1 MKTRTASY
9 QLIFTTEGNRDSVF
23 LQTRVDLQSE
33 RLKSPEEQK
42 KACLR
47 DKPGDASQII
57 TRKLT
62 ASDTELEVK

>member
-47 DKPGDASQII
+47 DKPGDTSQII